1 MGSDLGFP
9 VRAGQVSKRVDEAT
23 GIEVFRHSE
32 AYIKGLLAANGFSV
46 LKSIEFVASVLPV
59 TARRVHFRAI
69 TAAKS

>member
-1 MGSDLGFP
+1 
-9 VRAGQVSKRVDEAT
+9 
-23 GIEVFRHSE
+23 
-32 AYIKGLLAANGFSV
+32 